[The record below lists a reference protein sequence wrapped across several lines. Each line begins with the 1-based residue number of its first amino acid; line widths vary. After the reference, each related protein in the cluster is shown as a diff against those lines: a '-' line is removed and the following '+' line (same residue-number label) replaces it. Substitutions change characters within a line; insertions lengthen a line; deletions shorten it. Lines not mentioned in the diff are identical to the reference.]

1 MLTWELFCAWNTE
14 EEEVR
19 IKLQLEKELYVTR
32 RVKEFG
38 GSLDFN
44 IAIAIFMENGMGA
57 FHNHEHSTFIWANT
71 PLTACLLP
79 DIYAAGALS
88 AAPSLQ
94 IANATSCVI

>member
-79 DIYAAGALS
+79 DIYAAGALL
-88 AAPSLQ
+88 AAHSLQ